1 MLFDWAAVRTALP
14 SVRLLDEPL
23 GRGASSV
30 VLRGE
35 DWVYGAVAVKVLPPE
50 AVGDARHEAS
60 ILATKLDH
68 PHIVKV
74 LYGSATNEIAAIVM
88 ELLPGGSLRTRLR
101 QGRVT
106 PEWAC
111 AVVLAVAAALDSAH
125 HVLLHRDVKPENILF
140 TADDQPKLADFGI
153 ARAFEGSVVNSTWP
167 VGTWRYMAPEQFRA
181 DALRNT
187 TDIYAL
193 GLVAYELLT
202 GRPPFHWA
210 DATWESHRQC
220 HENVQPPALIGV
232 ANPIARVVLR
242 ALRKDP
248 ADRPQDA
255 RAFFFELAA
264 AAAAALGPDWLAR
277 ADVRLELADDLAAAL
292 RPPGQAP
299 ASPPAP
305 RAGAGGAAGAPAT
318 QPVTL
323 PSVAVPSVA
332 VPPVAVPSVAGP
344 RDAVPRDAPGR
355 PAEPTADVAG
365 VAAAAGRRLQVRPPL
380 PAVGPGPAW
389 LPPQRASS
397 TGPRPAPSAD
407 TGAVRARTGE
417 DPGFRLAARRGALRV
432 FAAVAL
438 IVAVVVLAVVMV
450 H

>member
-35 DWVYGAVAVKVLPPE
+35 DWVYGAVAIKVLPPE

-277 ADVRLELADDLAAAL
+277 AAVRLVVAGHPASR
-292 RPPGQAP
+292 RPPGQLGGPMPEARRARPRPSPSRCSP
-299 ASPPAP
+299 ARCSPPRSSLSRCSPSRCRRTRPSARPSRRPTSPVSPSRPAGGFRFGHRCRPSGRDRRGSRRRAP
-305 RAGAGGAAGAPAT
+305 R
-318 QPVTL
+318 
-323 PSVAVPSVA
+323 
-332 VPPVAVPSVAGP
+332 PPDLGP
-344 RDAVPRDAPGR
+344 RRRPTPVRCGR
-355 PAEPTADVAG
+355 G
-365 VAAAAGRRLQVRPPL
+365 
-380 PAVGPGPAW
+380 
-389 LPPQRASS
+389 
-397 TGPRPAPSAD
+397 
-407 TGAVRARTGE
+407 RART
-417 DPGFRLAARRGALRV
+417 PGSGWPR
-432 FAAVAL
+432 AVAP
-438 IVAVVVLAVVMV
+438 
-450 H
+450 

>member
-277 ADVRLELADDLAAAL
+277 ADVRLVLAGDLAAAV
-292 RPPGQAP
+292 RPPGE
-299 ASPPAP
+299 PPATRP
-305 RAGAGGAAGAPAT
+305 AQRPDAGSAAGAPAT
-318 QPVTL
+318 QPVTVQRVAL
-323 PSVAVPSVA
+323 QPVAVPSVA
-332 VPPVAVPSVAGP
+332 VPPDAPERLAEPAAEVAV
-344 RDAVPRDAPGR
+344 
-355 PAEPTADVAG
+355 
-365 VAAAAGRRLQVRPPL
+365 AAGRRLQVRPPL
-380 PAVGPGPAW
+380 PAVVPGPAW
-389 LPPQRASS
+389 LPPPRASS
-397 TGPRPAPSAD
+397 TGPRAASSAD

-432 FAAVAL
+432 FAGVAL
-438 IVAVVVLAVVMV
+438 IVAVVVLAVVMF